1 MSEFLKV
8 DPDIAES
15 SLPPPLQAL
24 MTERNTL
31 LQTGERHA
39 ASRRMISPVLDLEA
53 LKTYLPTIEA
63 RATEYIDSLSSS
75 DSTFL
80 AKDLTKF
87 CLQLFAEIFTGHR
100 LTDEQEKLYTVYNGG
115 LFALS
120 TLDPA
125 FLKARRAREILEE
138 DNQAKFEAARSQGLL
153 NTGVCVCVCVG
164 VFVCLCVCVCVFVQ
178 TASSPS
184 GTCSP
189 PSTYADVC

>member
-1 MSEFLKV
+1 
-8 DPDIAES
+8 
-15 SLPPPLQAL
+15 

-39 ASRRMISPVLDLEA
+39 ASRRMISPLLDLEA

-153 NTGVCVCVCVG
+153 NTGVVCVCVCVRARARARARAKPPPCLP
-164 VFVCLCVCVCVFVQ
+164 VHVLRRRRMLTYVDVCGRML
-178 TASSPS
+178 
-184 GTCSP
+184 
-189 PSTYADVC
+189 TYADVC

>member
-1 MSEFLKV
+1 MSSNL
-8 DPDIAES
+8 
-15 SLPPPLQAL
+15 
-24 MTERNTL
+24 
-31 LQTGERHA
+31 
-39 ASRRMISPVLDLEA
+39 ASRRTISPVLNLEA

-75 DSTFL
+75 DSTSL

-153 NTGVCVCVCVG
+153 NTGVVCVCVCV
-164 VFVCLCVCVCVFVQ
+164 CVCARARARQ
-178 TASSPS
+178 TASLPS

-189 PSTYADVC
+189 SSTYADICGRMRAYADVC